1 MKASAILAISL
12 LPLAAGGCA
21 WMGRNTTTAAAGPD
35 TATAAAIGFTQADVN
50 GDARVSRSEFE
61 RWAEANPGEHGDF
74 YSADTNLN
82 GVLTLDEWQAMSRP
96 SAAAGG
102 TRASSPARGPGR
114 AAR

>member
-1 MKASAILAISL
+1 MKAGAILAISL
-12 LPLAAGGCA
+12 LSLATGGCA
-21 WMGRNTTTAAAGPD
+21 WMGRDTTMAAAGPD
-35 TATAAAIGFTQADVN
+35 TATAATISFTQADVN
-50 GDARVSRSEFE
+50 GDARISRNEFE
-61 RWAEANPGEHGDF
+61 RWAAANPSEHGDF

-102 TRASSPARGPGR
+102 TRASNPARGPGR

>member
-1 MKASAILAISL
+1 MLAVSSL
-12 LPLAAGGCA
+12 MIAAGGCA
-21 WMGRNTTTAAAGPD
+21 WMGGRDTAAAGVGPD
-35 TATAAAIGFTQADVN
+35 TATAATISFTQADLN
-50 GDARVSRSEFE
+50 GDARISRSEFE
-61 RWAEANPGEHGDF
+61 RWAAANPGQQNDF

-102 TRASSPARGPGR
+102 TRAANPARGPGR